1 MGGSTLLEVFGDVVY
16 RFTRSATEHYNPEEP
31 EYTTESFG
39 YDPLQSTGREWY
51 YHPVDEFIY
60 QEYSDKDIRSFAY
73 LASSS
78 LDVQV
83 INACSPDESTEEGNQ
98 ERRQEED
105 KEMAWKRLRPPV
117 VQTVVKSMYIG
128 GIISL
133 LAASIVGTIYILLSY
148 LNYKT
153 VAWNCEIQQVE
164 SVSARMQWTRTFVD
178 VIICV
183 FYYAWPILIQLFLFR
198 PHQLKGIKTKLIL
211 VFFVMFILHAL
222 FRSVLQASGKPSFNL
237 SALYKALSNVPA
249 FIFVFTNVC
258 VQFFFVARHLVVR
271 PKAELACVICKMAI
285 PPCSTVIAA
294 FVIRYALYTAYVKQD
309 TEGKLVIA
317 LFSPLMGVIVKAI
330 SRICVQRL
338 WNITHP
344 GYSYVLLAPLYCLL
358 AVMFRVL
365 QAELDSL
372 ESIALLGI
380 IHGFAEVVERST
392 VVVIDHFCHQLCR
405 RESLPWGSFRTP
417 RRERLMAD
425 IAIMSML
432 FESSAIMSVN
442 GLIYLYQFI
451 YLERNDSFLELL
463 QSFAIHTSVPL
474 VIEWFF
480 NSMSLA
486 IETRYQNIAVM
497 AVWRKQWK
505 RHILVA
511 IVNVFPAA
519 IWTSGSLLVILHGRF
534 DEPLNQSCKMPFT

>member
-1 MGGSTLLEVFGDVVY
+1 MSGSWLLEVFGGIVY
-16 RFTRSATEHYNPEEP
+16 RFTGSVTAHYNPEEP
-31 EYTTESFG
+31 EYTAESFG

-51 YHPVDEFIY
+51 YLPVDELTY
-60 QEYSDKDIRSFAY
+60 QEYSDKEIISFTDV
-73 LASSS
+73 ASNS

-83 INACSPDESTEEGNQ
+83 INACLPEESTEEGNQ
-98 ERRQEED
+98 EKRQEED

-117 VQTVVKSMYIG
+117 LQTVVKSMYIG
-128 GIISL
+128 GLISL
-133 LAASIVGTIYILLSY
+133 LAASIVGAIYILLSY
-148 LNYKT
+148 LNFKT
-153 VAWNCEIQQVE
+153 TWTCEFQQVE
-164 SVSARMQWTRTFVD
+164 SISTRMQWMRTIAD
-178 VIICV
+178 IIGCV
-183 FYYAWPILIQLFLFR
+183 FFYVCPVLNVLFLFR

-211 VFFVMFILHAL
+211 VSFVMYIFDAL
-222 FRSVLQASGKPSFNL
+222 FCAVLQAFGKPFFEL
-237 SALYKALSNVPA
+237 PVLYRSLSNIPL
-249 FIFVFTNVC
+249 FVLNIITIC
-258 VQFFFVARHLVVR
+258 VQFYFVARHLLIR
-271 PKAELACVICKMAI
+271 PSTRLACLICKMAI
-285 PPCSTVIAA
+285 PSCSTLIAV
-294 FVIRYALYTAYVKQD
+294 FVIRYAIYTAYVKQD

-497 AVWRKQWK
+497 AVWRKRWK
-505 RHILVA
+505 RHLLVA
-511 IVNVFPAA
+511 IVSVLPIA
-519 IWTSGSLLVILHGRF
+519 IWTSGNLVVILHGRF
-534 DEPLNQSCKMPFT
+534 DEPLNQSCKTPFR

>member
-1 MGGSTLLEVFGDVVY
+1 MSGSWLLEVFGGIVY
-16 RFTRSATEHYNPEEP
+16 RFTGSVTAHYNPEEP
-31 EYTTESFG
+31 EYTAESFG

-51 YHPVDEFIY
+51 YLPVDELTY
-60 QEYSDKDIRSFAY
+60 QEYSDKEIISFTDV
-73 LASSS
+73 ASNS

-83 INACSPDESTEEGNQ
+83 INACLPEESTEEGNQ
-98 ERRQEED
+98 EKRQEED

-117 VQTVVKSMYIG
+117 LQTVVKSMYIG
-128 GIISL
+128 GLISL
-133 LAASIVGTIYILLSY
+133 LAASIVGAIYILLSY
-148 LNYKT
+148 LNFKT
-153 VAWNCEIQQVE
+153 TWTCEFQQVE
-164 SVSARMQWTRTFVD
+164 SISTRMQWMRTIAD
-178 VIICV
+178 IIGCV
-183 FYYAWPILIQLFLFR
+183 FFYVCPVLNVLFLFR

-211 VFFVMFILHAL
+211 VSFVMYIFDAL
-222 FRSVLQASGKPSFNL
+222 FCAVLQAFGKPFFEL
-237 SALYKALSNVPA
+237 PVLYRSLSNIPL
-249 FIFVFTNVC
+249 FVLNIITIC
-258 VQFFFVARHLVVR
+258 VQFYFVARHLLIR
-271 PKAELACVICKMAI
+271 PSTRLACLICKMAI
-285 PPCSTVIAA
+285 PSCSTLIAV
-294 FVIRYALYTAYVKQD
+294 FVIRYAIYTAYVKQD